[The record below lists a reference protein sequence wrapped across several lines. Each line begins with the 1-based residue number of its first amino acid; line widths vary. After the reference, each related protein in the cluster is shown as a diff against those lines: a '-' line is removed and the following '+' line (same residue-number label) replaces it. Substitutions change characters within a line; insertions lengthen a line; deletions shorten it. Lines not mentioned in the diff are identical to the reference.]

1 MISICAK
8 YMAPA
13 FREARSRDE
22 ILSSFHVQNTSQR
35 ARTGEI
41 LDGVHVG
48 NVLRSETRLCQGN
61 GVNSQKGLRS
71 RPCMVFP
78 GKGCLAITPIDT
90 FRYCSHP
97 LTARPVGLKPG
108 RPFGP

>member
-48 NVLRSETRLCQGN
+48 NVLRSETRLWSGETLY
-61 GVNSQKGLRS
+61 GVSWERMPSHHAN
-71 RPCMVFP
+71 
-78 GKGCLAITPIDT
+78 
-90 FRYCSHP
+90 RYIP
-97 LTARPVGLKPG
+97 LPRRLESK
-108 RPFGP
+108 